1 MNIFLIGDFN
11 SIYMYEYVKSVL
23 LDENMDYNYFCFH
36 DSPTQINENYR
47 RVYESNN
54 IVLFNIQTKWKIVYR
69 FDKFLKLY
77 RKYKFRKI
85 LSSLKV
91 INNLHLHFVK
101 LEYFEIIQK
110 YRKNIDNLILTFWG
124 SDLLRLKAD
133 KEDQMYRFLRLADHI
148 VVGPL
153 NMERVFEKK
162 FGDEFKNKLAYAI
175 FGTPV
180 LKNIKKV
187 KNEKKREGILEKF
200 QLPVDKHII
209 TCGYNGKCTQQHNL
223 IIEAICSC
231 NKSIK
236 DKIFVIL
243 PAGYGYQKTYF
254 DNIENMLME
263 ARVNYIV
270 DNSFYG
276 IEDISE
282 LRVASDIFIHAQITD
297 GFSSSVVEYLYADNV
312 LINGDWIDY
321 PILEKNN
328 VYYLKFSSIKDLSK
342 KIEYVVNNIEI
353 EREKVRKTN
362 GILYKIRSWDFVK
375 KSWQEL
381 YV

>member
-101 LEYFEIIQK
+101 LEYFEIIKK

-133 KEDQMYRFLRLADHI
+133 KEDQMYRLLRLADHI

-187 KNEKKREGILEKF
+187 KNEKKREEILERF

-263 ARVNYIV
+263 ARINYIV